1 MNCWEILGI
10 APTADLTAIKTA
22 YAAKAKEWHPEE
34 YPEEFQQLQQAYHSA
49 AHYAK
54 SHKGHTDS
62 FAVANNTAAPMRS
75 VYIDQEIPAEEG
87 AEKETTKEET
97 THTKTEKCSESEQ
110 SYDNNEPKSGYG
122 YDDSERIYE
131 QEEWAYEEPE
141 QGDNDSEPQQNFDYK
156 MVEETDLNDQFFR
169 EFFDIAWNPYLMNNL
184 VCWEY
189 ILKRS
194 SYDKLLQKS
203 SFRENFVRTAAG
215 LSGWKRKTI
224 LFFEKWLQSVAVED
238 EDGAPVHKK
247 ETELLCWKR
256 KKISLFEEFVSAQR
270 CVTKEQKAFHD
281 IFLAKVARCGRNRNL
296 TSADD
301 IACYLSFYLPYAAAN
316 QSALKK
322 MYQGNGSGRALITA
336 VLFIAPLFAFM
347 TIYTNVY
354 VVPKKK
360 AENAQK
366 NWQQEMQQQADE
378 IEKYNEWLQQKDSSS
393 LEWTPEYREELMQEA
408 IRRQEELQKEYEQM
422 LESEASPESS
432 AEVEE

>member
-10 APTADLTAIKTA
+10 EPTADLTAIKTA

-34 YPEEFQQLQQAYHSA
+34 HPEEFQQLQQAYRSA
-49 AHYAK
+49 ARYAK
-54 SHKGHTDS
+54 AFKGHVDS
-62 FAVANNTAAPMRS
+62 FDAAKE
-75 VYIDQEIPAEEG
+75 EIAQTKTEIWE
-87 AEKETTKEET
+87 KEET
-97 THTKTEKCSESEQ
+97 EKCGEPEQ
-110 SYDNNEPKSGYG
+110 SYDNNEPG
-122 YDDSERIYE
+122 RIYE
-131 QEEWAYEEPE
+131 YEEWAYEEPE
-141 QGDNDSEPQQNFDYK
+141 QGDNDSKPQQDFDYK

-238 EDGAPVHKK
+238 EDGALVHKK
-247 ETELLCWKR
+247 ETELLCWKL

-281 IFLAKVARCGRNRNL
+281 IFLAQVARYGRNRNL

-301 IACYLSFYLPYAAAN
+301 IACYLSFYLPYAATR
-316 QSALKK
+316 QSNLKK
-322 MYQGNGSGRALITA
+322 MYHDNGQGRALITA
-336 VLFIAPLFAFM
+336 LLFMASLIAFM
-347 TIYTNVY
+347 TIYVNVY
-354 VVPKKK
+354 VVPKQK
-360 AENAQK
+360 AESAQK
-366 NWQQEMQQQADE
+366 NWQQEMQQADE
-378 IEKYNEWLQQKDSSS
+378 IEKYNEWLQKKDSSS